1 MVGWEGTVM
10 VTFPKI
16 VEVDLDGEFVAM
28 VTALTQIHG
37 SYTIS
42 ATDEHDNVGSAPPTV
57 PDMRGPTG
65 ATGATGATGPA
76 GPTGAM
82 GATGAT
88 GPAGPKG
95 DTGETGSIGL
105 TGPARPQ
112 GEQGPTAALPVAM
125 VGGLTTLAA
134 AIGAIVTII
143 AQRRFKA

>member
-76 GPTGAM
+76 GP
-82 GATGAT
+82 
-88 GPAGPKG
+88 KG